1 MYSKVWIAKNLSA
14 AFPVQNDVRQGG
26 TLSPL
31 PSNFA
36 LDCAMR
42 KVQEIEEGLELYG
55 TLQLLLCADD
65 ANISG
70 KKLP

>member
-1 MYSKVWIAKNLSA
+1 
-14 AFPVQNDVRQGG
+14 
-26 TLSPL
+26 
-31 PSNFA
+31 
-36 LDCAMR
+36 MR